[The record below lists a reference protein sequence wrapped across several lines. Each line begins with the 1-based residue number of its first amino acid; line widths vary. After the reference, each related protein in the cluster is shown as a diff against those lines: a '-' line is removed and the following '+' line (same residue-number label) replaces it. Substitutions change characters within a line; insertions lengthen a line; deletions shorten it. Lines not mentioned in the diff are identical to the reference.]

1 MLNFF
6 DYRVTDLFVVY
17 IRQNIQFVS
26 NTILPKR
33 TKQNASNR
41 VALLPELIL
50 KGKMRKYNCRK
61 SAKVERQLE
70 LSAHLGAASELKE
83 VKVFNEFH
91 CFLDQ
96 GSQFIPLSS
105 AFSHVLIDQSFYSQL
120 FALCFSVHK
129 NPRSGDTWTASAES
143 FLPGVER
150 GRLLHWKFMIQES
163 HLILCN
169 LI

>member
-1 MLNFF
+1 MYEALCMLNFF

-17 IRQNIQFVS
+17 IRQNIQFIS

-50 KGKMRKYNCRK
+50 RGKMRKYNCRK
-61 SAKVERQLE
+61 SAEVERQLE

-129 NPRSGDTWTASAES
+129 NPRSGDT
-143 FLPGVER
+143 
-150 GRLLHWKFMIQES
+150 
-163 HLILCN
+163 
-169 LI
+169 